1 MERESHLTKKQFSK
15 VKPAE
20 AFKRLGVERLQSWEI
35 NTEAID
41 PSSFFGQRMLR
52 LKRFDLRGSEAAK
65 ELIIDAIVEEA
76 LANLDELKV
85 WKDAPLST
93 DSMTGRL
100 DYLIAQDR
108 DYLEAP
114 YFCLIEAK
122 QDDFTQGM
130 AQCLVGMQACDFN
143 NQAVGQTITVYGAV
157 SNGEVWRFY
166 RYEPQGSLPP
176 IVSESVAFTT
186 GNMGQI
192 LGIVRSLLTRQR

>member
-1 MERESHLTKKQFSK
+1 MTKKQFSK
-15 VKPAE
+15 IKPRE
-20 AFKRLGVERLQSWEI
+20 AFKRLGIERLQPWDLI
-35 NTEAID
+35 ADIQI
-41 PSSFFGQRMLR
+41 PSPFFVERMLR

-76 LANLDELKV
+76 LAELDELKV
-85 WKDAPLST
+85 WKDAPLAT
-93 DSMTGRL
+93 DSMAGRL
-100 DYLIAQDR
+100 DYLIAQNR

-143 NQAVGQTITVYGAV
+143 NQAIGQTIIVYGAV

-166 RYEPQGSLPP
+166 RYEPQGVDPP
-176 IVSESVAFTT
+176 IVSESVSFTT

-192 LGIVRSLLTRQR
+192 LGIVRSLVTRQR